1 MRLRHTPNTFFCV
14 KATLNNGSRY
24 CQVLMKFRLRENGKL
39 SFTKNEP
46 FQLRVIL
53 LFQLFRATNL
63 LAITIYP
70 KNPPMLTYRYY
81 KLFIFY
87 FFCLFCFLFSTSCF
101 SNVATRAHFT
111 PQPILTHLLVFTF
124 LQYIRGHGIQ
134 PDLCLVYAAD
144 SFWTYFASTRN
155 YNSPSP

>member
-81 KLFIFY
+81 KLFIFL
-87 FFCLFCFLFSTSCF
+87 FFLLILLPFFNLLFLE
-101 SNVATRAHFT
+101 
-111 PQPILTHLLVFTF
+111 
-124 LQYIRGHGIQ
+124 RGDQGAF
-134 PDLCLVYAAD
+134 YAA
-144 SFWTYFASTRN
+144 TNTN
-155 YNSPSP
+155 TSPCFYVSAIHPRPWYPA